1 MVRLQVV
8 IIIICLNIFLITK
21 IKAQTTRIVSTTFT
35 QKGFYT
41 DYGCTKI
48 AYLKYE
54 KTRTDEKKARSITAC
69 AELKDGI
76 YYKTEQLD
84 VKHQLVGSKKTQ
96 ILVEKYTSNDCNAE
110 HIDEIYTFPPPGP
123 DVSDPKSYNW
133 TAWSTYCTS
142 YVGGSMEIIH
152 HGKVTKHAQDLD
164 EYRPKFSVK
173 MHHDDK
179 NCGSAIPQMLYI
191 GDEDCHKLGITS
203 YIGRRIDENVLD
215 LLSIGSSNR
224 FTSLLVLMIS
234 VFVVIVTMVGMF

>member
-1 MVRLQVV
+1 MLRLQVI

-123 DVSDPKSYNW
+123 DVSDPKSYN
-133 TAWSTYCTS
+133 
-142 YVGGSMEIIH
+142 
-152 HGKVTKHAQDLD
+152 
-164 EYRPKFSVK
+164 
-173 MHHDDK
+173 
-179 NCGSAIPQMLYI
+179 
-191 GDEDCHKLGITS
+191 
-203 YIGRRIDENVLD
+203 
-215 LLSIGSSNR
+215 
-224 FTSLLVLMIS
+224 
-234 VFVVIVTMVGMF
+234 